1 LYKIIGKFD
10 PNRRA
15 VPLVTATTED
25 WLWLQLS
32 MLDED
37 NGEGLRGL
45 ADVLMGYGER
55 HFEPTGGKGKRGAWA
70 RVLVMC
76 GQFERV
82 CSLLLSSI

>member
-1 LYKIIGKFD
+1 
-10 PNRRA
+10 
-15 VPLVTATTED
+15 
-25 WLWLQLS
+25 

-37 NGEGLRGL
+37 SGDGLRGL

-55 HFEPTGGKGKRGAWA
+55 HFEPVGAKGKRGAWA

-82 CSLLLSSI
+82 SPSFLTSI

>member
-1 LYKIIGKFD
+1 
-10 PNRRA
+10 
-15 VPLVTATTED
+15 
-25 WLWLQLS
+25 

-37 NGEGLRGL
+37 NSDGLRGL

-70 RVLVMC
+70 RVLLMS

-82 CSLLLSSI
+82 HVLP